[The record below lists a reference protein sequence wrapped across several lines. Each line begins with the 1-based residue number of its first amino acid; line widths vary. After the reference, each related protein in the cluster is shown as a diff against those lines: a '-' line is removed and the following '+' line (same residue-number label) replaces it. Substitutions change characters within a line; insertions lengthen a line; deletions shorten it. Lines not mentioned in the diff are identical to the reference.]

1 MSNKKPYERNN
12 KTYNKKDNNYYKNNY
27 KGNYH
32 NNNYKNNKTTNEDAP
47 KVRMDQE
54 RINDIDT
61 LDTSFLEGRITSK
74 KSKVVKEKL
83 LKEDKRHSFAFVKY
97 VIIVIVVIG
106 LFVGLCFYLGKV
118 VKSLEKEKPKVEEKT
133 KVSPSPSIDVDMDNN
148 YLFIGTYN
156 TNRLDFNE
164 DYHYIKVSED
174 FYNTNHIL
182 NEMNTQVYQY
192 NPTYVFI
199 ELGINELYVEEPN
212 EDFVI
217 RLSKIIEGIKKNR
230 PKAQIYVESI
240 YPINRTVEGHDNELI
255 ADYIDNELIRTVNK
269 DIKKMVEE
277 KEVNYLDLYSLL
289 IEDGNLIKD
298 YTDNGIYLNDRGL
311 KVVYD
316 EINKIIG

>member
-1 MSNKKPYERNN
+1 MGNKKPYARNN
-12 KTYNKKDNNYYKNNY
+12 KTYNKKDNY
-27 KGNYH
+27 
-32 NNNYKNNKTTNEDAP
+32 NNKNFNDDSP

-54 RINDIDT
+54 RINDVET
-61 LDTSFLEGRITSK
+61 LDTSFLEGRISKK

-83 LKEDKRHSFAFVKY
+83 LNDNTKNNFVYIKY
-97 VIIVIVVIG
+97 FLIVVVVVA
-106 LFVGLCFYLGKV
+106 LFVGLCFFLNKV
-118 VKSLEKEKPKVEEKT
+118 VSSLEKNEPDIKD
-133 KVSPSPSIDVDMDNN
+133 KVSPAPTIKVDMDNN

-156 TNRLDFNE
+156 TNRLNFND

-182 NEMNTQVYQY
+182 DEMNKQVYQY

-199 ELGINELYVEEPN
+199 ELGINELYVQEPN

-217 RLSKIIEGIKKNR
+217 RLSKIIDGIKKNR
-230 PKAQIYVESI
+230 PMAKIYVESI
-240 YPINRTVEGHDNELI
+240 YPINRNVEGHDNSLI
-255 ADYIDNELIRTVNK
+255 ADYIDNELIKTVNK

-277 KEVNYLDLYSLL
+277 KEVKYLDLYSLL